1 MVEKE
6 AKEAEMIYKKE
17 ELAIK
22 RFKAETLQKKWS
34 LEIMLQLNKSP
45 FIIRVVHHVNSHLQ
59 PAYIFKEK
67 EKSSGIAESAF
78 KTITSVYQSVFGT
91 QTKYVGLSY
100 LGLEQSE
107 TAQKLLE

>member
-1 MVEKE
+1 
-6 AKEAEMIYKKE
+6 
-17 ELAIK
+17 
-22 RFKAETLQKKWS
+22 
-34 LEIMLQLNKSP
+34 
-45 FIIRVVHHVNSHLQ
+45 
-59 PAYIFKEK
+59 K